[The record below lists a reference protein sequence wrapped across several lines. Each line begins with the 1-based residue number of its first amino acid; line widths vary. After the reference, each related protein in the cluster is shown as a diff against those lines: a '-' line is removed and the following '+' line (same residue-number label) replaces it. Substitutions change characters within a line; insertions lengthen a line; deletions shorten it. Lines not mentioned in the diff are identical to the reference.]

1 MEIWFL
7 TMEYAS
13 GHNFLCN
20 IQLHPVTIN
29 ELVLYFQDLPHVYYV
44 VIVDRTTA
52 MFLHFIIMISVFS
65 AKQILVLPQTYRNT
79 LINTF
84 EISMQYFTLI
94 SIAWFQIFISL

>member
-1 MEIWFL
+1 
-7 TMEYAS
+7 MEYAS
-13 GHNFLCN
+13 GHNFLRN
-20 IQLHPVTIN
+20 IQLHPVTIIN
-29 ELVLYFQDLPHVYYV
+29 LVLYFQDLPHVYYV

-52 MFLHFIIMISVFS
+52 MFLHFIIMITAFS
-65 AKQILVLPQTYRNT
+65 TKQIMVLPQTYRNT